1 MLTKVAIH
9 LALVTVVGCT
19 PALAQAPLPRPSVFQ
34 TTLEEPNQKTPEVTT
49 EQLQSLLKIGM
60 IPVFDV
66 RTAEEYAIAHIPGSI
81 NIYEKEVQ
89 HILEVCP
96 PDRDAPGCPK
106 FLPGSPGTPLSPRM
120 ILYCNGP
127 SCGKSKRTSEELL
140 ALGYTAAD
148 VSRYQLGIPVWRAL
162 SLTVQTDLPG
172 LLYIFSRDRTAVFVD
187 ARTPAE
193 FAAGTIPGAVNVQKG
208 EAVAAN
214 DDGRLPFRDKS
225 TRVVVFGND
234 AQQAQVVG
242 AEVAKRAYWG
252 SSYFGG
258 TLADLLAAGLI
269 NHPPVILAKN
279 AVVAADGSCTAVVN
293 ASHVDNGSSDP
304 DGDSLALSV
313 LPATPLG
320 LGSHAVLLSG
330 TDGRGATQTATATVE
345 VADQTPPAIGPLDID
360 SGRPQRNGWVAV
372 ALEYALSDNCGTATA
387 AVAAQSWRG
396 APDDVNVIDS
406 HHLLLR
412 AGMVYRISVTAR
424 DPAGNESTLSKV
436 ILVPAPEW

>member
-1 MLTKVAIH
+1 MLTKVAIQ
-9 LALVTVVGCT
+9 LALVTILGSASLLG
-19 PALAQAPLPRPSVFQ
+19 PAPACAQAPPPRPSVFQ
-34 TTLEEPNQKTPEVTT
+34 TTLEEPNQKTPEITT
-49 EQLQSLLKIGM
+49 EQLQAILKAGL

-81 NIYEKEVQ
+81 NIYEKEVE

-106 FLPGSPGTPLSPRM
+106 FLPGSPGTLLSPRM

-127 SCGKSKRTSEELL
+127 SCGKSKRTSDELL

-148 VSRYQLGIPVWRAL
+148 VSRYQLGLPVWRAL
-162 SLTVQTDLPG
+162 SLTVQTNMPG
-172 LLYIFSRDRTAVFVD
+172 LLYIFTRDHTSVFVD

-193 FAAGTIPGAVNVQKG
+193 FAEGTIPGAVNVQKG

-225 TRVVVFGND
+225 TRVVVFGNTAD
-234 AQQAQVVG
+234 QAMVVG
-242 AEVAKRAYWG
+242 AEIAKRAYWG

-258 TLADLLAAGLI
+258 TLGDLLAAGLI
-269 NHPPVILAKN
+269 NHPPVVLAKN
-279 AVVAADGSCTAVVN
+279 AIVAAGESCTAVIN
-293 ASHVDNGSSDP
+293 AAQVDNGSSDP

-320 LGSHAVLLSG
+320 LGAHAVVLKG
-330 TDGRGATQTATATVE
+330 TDGRGASKSASATAEITDQTA
-345 VADQTPPAIGPLDID
+345 PAIGPLGTDI
-360 SGRPQRNGWVAV
+360 GRPQRYGWVPVTLDYAV
-372 ALEYALSDNCGTATA
+372 SDNCGTTTTTTT
-387 AVAAQSWRG
+387 VRSWPGSPHDAQ
-396 APDDVNVIDS
+396 VIDA

-412 AGMVYRISVTAR
+412 AGMVHTDHDRRAR
-424 DPAGNESTLSKV
+424 RGRQ
-436 ILVPAPEW
+436 